1 MICEVSTEL
10 VPLPAIHRQS
20 FHTRD
25 TIHRQSFHS
34 TFTLGEDIII
44 AMVDVLV
51 KRLLRMSPDEDL
63 DAPAATP
70 ASAEAPAAAAA
81 AAVDVASSGT
91 GFPPWWVSATTFDTA
106 VRARH
111 ASSGARVEP
120 CVLDVS
126 VDVIHNYARG
136 HFGYVEQRLMT
147 ALGAPATA
155 LSMLVLR
162 QAGVAIAFEL
172 RRELVA
178 FKKALLFVFHDA
190 QKLEAD
196 LMRMELFFYRDR
208 ECDRH
213 RHRPSED
220 AAAYARACFHRQR
233 TKGLL
238 LAVHDA
244 RGLLKLLCLLP
255 RHPDLEDAEID
266 PRLRAM
272 TFGASAALAKAEAF
286 LATVEG
292 GAGQTIKEAKEVE
305 DEVKVEVLEVLEVL
319 EGETDGDG
327 AAALAA
333 RHTNKTLNKTRTA
346 EAVAPLPSGFMR
358 RGVDELMALHRAMLP
373 SWPPHVTAL
382 VEKTLIAHGGSKAIS
397 IRDGF
402 VGYRRALYAV
412 HVRTCRVVRMLERLK
427 RRTEAALARCVEGL
441 EEARGA
447 SDAIEGTRRAVGGG
461 ATSGKA
467 GEEAA
472 KGGEAAVGE
481 AAVGEVAASGP
492 KATAADSIEL
502 ITLRSR
508 EVHVTKYLNLLSGVR
523 EANALLLA
531 MTRLLKTAP
540 GAVTTSTAKQP
551 ADEKPADEDEGAAEQ
566 QSRCFVAGDGARG
579 VRSLFVPPEFA
590 ALCSLLTVADAAARD
605 MAGMMHDTIA
615 IEGWPPPLC
624 ARRTRVQTG
633 GVLAC
638 HSCNR
643 RFSKHWSFSGV
654 CWECEGAI
662 RARGACPYDSTAR
675 SNRDGRAASTHAF
688 CVHQSKCAVCDGGF
702 LPCPLCRLARG
713 DGERCVE
720 ICAEIG
726 LETGFETGFETGERG
741 NGRDGS
747 GGGTGGGGMGGGGTG
762 GGGTGSGLVGVGGG
776 GRVTAVFLDFDRTL
790 CSTKAGR
797 SPLSGLHQVDH
808 ELASLCTTYPV
819 YVVTRNPHEAEI
831 VTFLE
836 QRGVAVA
843 RVCVV
848 PKRASKADV
857 MVQVLPSLKL
867 TSQLAQ
873 ASPHEGHADDAARAP
888 TRVTPVQ
895 ALFVDDDVRELMR
908 PSVAELP
915 GLLRVLFRRTGP

>member
-1 MICEVSTEL
+1 M
-10 VPLPAIHRQS
+10 
-20 FHTRD
+20 
-25 TIHRQSFHS
+25 
-34 TFTLGEDIII
+34 
-44 AMVDVLV
+44 
-51 KRLLRMSPDEDL
+51 
-63 DAPAATP
+63 
-70 ASAEAPAAAAA
+70 
-81 AAVDVASSGT
+81 
-91 GFPPWWVSATTFDTA
+91 
-106 VRARH
+106 
-111 ASSGARVEP
+111 
-120 CVLDVS
+120 LDVS
-126 VDVIHNYARG
+126 VNVIHNYARG
-136 HFGYVEQRLMT
+136 HFGYVEQRLVT
-147 ALGAPATA
+147 ALGKPAAA

-213 RHRPSED
+213 RLEPSED

-233 TKGLL
+233 AKGLL

-286 LATVEG
+286 LATVGEE
-292 GAGQTIKEAKEVE
+292 AGQTMKEAKEAE
-305 DEVKVEVLEVLEVL
+305 EEVNGEELEVLEVL
-319 EGETDGDG
+319 EGETDGDD

-333 RHTNKTLNKTRTA
+333 RHTGKTLNKTRTA
-346 EAVAPLPSGFMR
+346 EVVAPLPSGFMR

-373 SWPPHVTAL
+373 SWPPHVTSL

-402 VGYRRALYAV
+402 LGYRRALYAV
-412 HVRTCRVVRMLERLK
+412 YVRTCRVVRALERLK

-447 SDAIEGTRRAVGGG
+447 SDAIEGTRRAVEGG
-461 ATSGKA
+461 ATSAQA

-472 KGGEAAVGE
+472 EGAEEAAGEAAVGEAAVVGAAVGEAAVGE
-481 AAVGEVAASGP
+481 AAVGEAAVGEAAAGEAVVGEAAASGP

-502 ITLRSR
+502 SRLRSR
-508 EVHVTKYLNLLSGVR
+508 EVHVTKHFNLLSGVR

-531 MTRLLKTAP
+531 MIRLLKTAP
-540 GAVTTSTAKQP
+540 GAATASTAEQP
-551 ADEKPADEDEGAAEQ
+551 AAGDEGAAEQ
-566 QSRCFVAGDGARG
+566 LSRCFVAGDGARG
-579 VRSLFVPPEFA
+579 VRSLFVPPEFS
-590 ALCSLLTVADAAARD
+590 ALCSLLTAADTAARD
-605 MAGMMHDTIA
+605 MAAMMHEKIA
-615 IEGWPPPLC
+615 SEGWPPPLC

-662 RARGACPYDSTAR
+662 RARGACPYDSSAR
-675 SNRDGRAASTHAF
+675 SNQDGRAASTHAF
-688 CVHQSKCAVCDGGF
+688 CAHQRKCAVCDSGF

-726 LETGFETGFETGERG
+726 LETGFETG
-741 NGRDGS
+741 DGS
-747 GGGTGGGGMGGGGTG
+747 GGDGSGDDVSGGGTGGGGTG
-762 GGGTGSGLVGVGGG
+762 GGGTGGGLAGVGGG
-776 GRVTAVFLDFDRTL
+776 GLRAVFLDFDRTL

-797 SPLSGLHQVDH
+797 SPLLGLHNVDP
-808 ELASLCTTYPV
+808 ELASLCATYPV
-819 YVVTRNPHEAEI
+819 YVVTRNPHEAAI

>member
-1 MICEVSTEL
+1 
-10 VPLPAIHRQS
+10 
-20 FHTRD
+20 
-25 TIHRQSFHS
+25 
-34 TFTLGEDIII
+34 
-44 AMVDVLV
+44 
-51 KRLLRMSPDEDL
+51 
-63 DAPAATP
+63 
-70 ASAEAPAAAAA
+70 
-81 AAVDVASSGT
+81 
-91 GFPPWWVSATTFDTA
+91 
-106 VRARH
+106 
-111 ASSGARVEP
+111 
-120 CVLDVS
+120 VLDVS
-126 VDVIHNYARG
+126 VNVIHNYARG
-136 HFGYVEQRLMT
+136 HFGYVEQRLVT
-147 ALGAPATA
+147 ALGTPAAA

-213 RHRPSED
+213 RLEPSED

-233 TKGLL
+233 AKGLL

-286 LATVEG
+286 LATVGEE
-292 GAGQTIKEAKEVE
+292 AGQTMKEAKEAE
-305 DEVKVEVLEVLEVL
+305 EEVNGEELEVLEVL
-319 EGETDGDG
+319 EGETDGDD

-333 RHTNKTLNKTRTA
+333 RHTDKTLTKTRTA
-346 EAVAPLPSGFMR
+346 EVVAPLPSGFMR

-373 SWPPHVTAL
+373 SWPPHVTSL

-402 VGYRRALYAV
+402 LGYRRALYAV
-412 HVRTCRVVRMLERLK
+412 YVRTCRVVRALERLK

-447 SDAIEGTRRAVGGG
+447 SDAIEGTRRAVEEG
-461 ATSGKA
+461 ATSAQA

-472 KGGEAAVGE
+472 EGAEEAAGEAAVGE
-481 AAVGEVAASGP
+481 AAVREVAVREVAVVEAAAGEAAVGEAVGEAAASGP

-502 ITLRSR
+502 SRLRSR
-508 EVHVTKYLNLLSGVR
+508 EVHVTKHFNLLSGVR

-531 MTRLLKTAP
+531 MIRLLKTAP
-540 GAVTTSTAKQP
+540 GAATASTTAEQP
-551 ADEKPADEDEGAAEQ
+551 AAEDEGAAEQ
-566 QSRCFVAGDGARG
+566 LSRCFVAGDGARG
-579 VRSLFVPPEFA
+579 VRSLFVPPEFS
-590 ALCSLLTVADAAARD
+590 ALCSLLTAADTAARD
-605 MAGMMHDTIA
+605 MAGMMHEKIA
-615 IEGWPPPLC
+615 SEGWPPPLC

-688 CVHQSKCAVCDGGF
+688 CAHQRKCAVCDSGF

-726 LETGFETGFETGERG
+726 LEICGDLRRSAEIGFETGFETGDGSGGDGSGGDG
-741 NGRDGS
+741 NGGGDGSDGGGGS
-747 GGGTGGGGMGGGGTG
+747 GGGTGGGGTG
-762 GGGTGSGLVGVGGG
+762 GGGTGGGLAGVGGG
-776 GRVTAVFLDFDRTL
+776 GLRAVFLDFDRTL

-797 SPLSGLHQVDH
+797 SPLLGLHNVDP

-857 MVQVLPSLKL
+857 MVQVLPSLKSG
-867 TSQLAQ
+867 SQQ
-873 ASPHEGHADDAARAP
+873 ARVSPYEAHDDDAARAP
-888 TRVTPVQ
+888 ERVTPVQ
-895 ALFVDDDVRELMR
+895 AVFVDDDVRELMR
-908 PSVAELP
+908 PSVSELP
-915 GLLRVLFRRTGP
+915 GLLRVLFRRTGL

>member
-1 MICEVSTEL
+1 
-10 VPLPAIHRQS
+10 
-20 FHTRD
+20 
-25 TIHRQSFHS
+25 
-34 TFTLGEDIII
+34 
-44 AMVDVLV
+44 
-51 KRLLRMSPDEDL
+51 
-63 DAPAATP
+63 
-70 ASAEAPAAAAA
+70 
-81 AAVDVASSGT
+81 
-91 GFPPWWVSATTFDTA
+91 
-106 VRARH
+106 
-111 ASSGARVEP
+111 
-120 CVLDVS
+120 VLDVS
-126 VDVIHNYARG
+126 VNVIHNYARG
-136 HFGYVEQRLMT
+136 HFGYVEQRLVT
-147 ALGAPATA
+147 ALGKPAAA

-196 LMRMELFFYRDR
+196 LMRMELYFYRDR

-213 RHRPSED
+213 RLEPSED

-233 TKGLL
+233 AKGLL

-286 LATVEG
+286 LATVGEE
-292 GAGQTIKEAKEVE
+292 AGQTMKEAKEVE
-305 DEVKVEVLEVLEVL
+305 EEVKGEELEVLEVL

-333 RHTNKTLNKTRTA
+333 RHTDKTLNKTRTA

-358 RGVDELMALHRAMLP
+358 RGVDELMALHRVMLP
-373 SWPPHVTAL
+373 SWPPHITSL

-412 HVRTCRVVRMLERLK
+412 YVRTCRVVRTLERLK
-427 RRTEAALARCVEGL
+427 RRTEAALARCVVGL

-447 SDAIEGTRRAVGGG
+447 SDAIEGTRRAVEGG
-461 ATSGKA
+461 ATSAQA

-472 KGGEAAVGE
+472 EGGEEAAGEAAVGKAVVGEAAVGE
-481 AAVGEVAASGP
+481 AAVGEAAVGEAAVGKAAASGP
-492 KATAADSIEL
+492 EATAADSIEL
-502 ITLRSR
+502 IRLRSR
-508 EVHVTKYLNLLSGVR
+508 EVHVTKHFNLLSGVR

-531 MTRLLKTAP
+531 MIRLLKTAP
-540 GAVTTSTAKQP
+540 GAATASTAEQP
-551 ADEKPADEDEGAAEQ
+551 AAEDEGAAEQ
-566 QSRCFVAGDGARG
+566 LSRCFVAGDGARG
-579 VRSLFVPPEFA
+579 VRSLFVPPEFS
-590 ALCSLLTVADAAARD
+590 ALCSLLTAADTAARD
-605 MAGMMHDTIA
+605 MAGKMHEKIA
-615 IEGWPPPLC
+615 SEGWPPPLC

-662 RARGACPYDSTAR
+662 RARGACPYDSSAR

-688 CVHQSKCAVCDGGF
+688 CAHQRKCAVCDSGF

-726 LETGFETGFETGERG
+726 LETGFETGDGRG
-741 NGRDGS
+741 GDGS
-747 GGGTGGGGMGGGGTG
+747 GDDVSGGGTG
-762 GGGTGSGLVGVGGG
+762 GGGTGGGLAGVGGG
-776 GRVTAVFLDFDRTL
+776 GLRAVFLDFDRTL

-797 SPLSGLHQVDH
+797 SPLLGLHNVDP
-808 ELASLCTTYPV
+808 ELASLCATYPV

-857 MVQVLPSLKL
+857 MVQVLPSMKSA
-867 TSQLAQ
+867 SQLVQVPPYEA
-873 ASPHEGHADDAARAP
+873 HADDAARAP
-888 TRVTPVQ
+888 ERVTPVQ
-895 ALFVDDDVRELMR
+895 AVFVDDDVRELMR

-915 GLLRVLFRRTGP
+915 GLLRVLFRRTGL

>member
-1 MICEVSTEL
+1 
-10 VPLPAIHRQS
+10 
-20 FHTRD
+20 
-25 TIHRQSFHS
+25 
-34 TFTLGEDIII
+34 
-44 AMVDVLV
+44 MVDVLV
-51 KRLLRMSPDEDL
+51 KRLLSLSPDEDL

-70 ASAEAPAAAAA
+70 AEAEAPAAAAA

-333 RHTNKTLNKTRTA
+333 RHTDKTLNKTRTA

-467 GEEAA
+467 GEEAVGGGATSGKAGEEAVGGGATSGKAGEEAVGGGPTSGKAGEEAA

-508 EVHVTKYLNLLSGVR
+508 EVHVTKHLNLLSGVR

-566 QSRCFVAGDGARG
+566 LRRCFVAGDGARG

>member
-1 MICEVSTEL
+1 M
-10 VPLPAIHRQS
+10 
-20 FHTRD
+20 
-25 TIHRQSFHS
+25 
-34 TFTLGEDIII
+34 
-44 AMVDVLV
+44 
-51 KRLLRMSPDEDL
+51 
-63 DAPAATP
+63 
-70 ASAEAPAAAAA
+70 
-81 AAVDVASSGT
+81 
-91 GFPPWWVSATTFDTA
+91 
-106 VRARH
+106 
-111 ASSGARVEP
+111 
-120 CVLDVS
+120 LDVS
-126 VDVIHNYARG
+126 VNVIHNYARG
-136 HFGYVEQRLMT
+136 HFGYVEQRLVT
-147 ALGAPATA
+147 ALGTPAAA

-213 RHRPSED
+213 RLEPSED

-233 TKGLL
+233 AKGLL

-286 LATVEG
+286 LATVGEE
-292 GAGQTIKEAKEVE
+292 AGQTMKEAKEAE
-305 DEVKVEVLEVLEVL
+305 EEVNGEELEVLEVL

-333 RHTNKTLNKTRTA
+333 RHTDKTLTKTRTA
-346 EAVAPLPSGFMR
+346 EVVAPLPSGFMR

-373 SWPPHVTAL
+373 SWPPHVTSL

-402 VGYRRALYAV
+402 MGYRRALYAV
-412 HVRTCRVVRMLERLK
+412 YVRTCRVVRALERLK

-447 SDAIEGTRRAVGGG
+447 SDAIEGTRRAVEGA
-461 ATSGKA
+461 ATSAQA

-472 KGGEAAVGE
+472 EGAEEAAGEAAVSEAAVGE
-481 AAVGEVAASGP
+481 AAVGEAVVGEAVVGEAAASGP

-502 ITLRSR
+502 SRLRSR
-508 EVHVTKYLNLLSGVR
+508 EVHVTKHFNLLSGVR

-531 MTRLLKTAP
+531 MIRLLKTAP
-540 GAVTTSTAKQP
+540 GAATASTTAEQP
-551 ADEKPADEDEGAAEQ
+551 AAEDEGAAEQ
-566 QSRCFVAGDGARG
+566 LSRCFVAGDGARG
-579 VRSLFVPPEFA
+579 VRSLFVPPEFS
-590 ALCSLLTVADAAARD
+590 ALCSLLTAADTAARD
-605 MAGMMHDTIA
+605 MAGMMHEKIA
-615 IEGWPPPLC
+615 SEGWPPPLC

-662 RARGACPYDSTAR
+662 RARGACPYDSSAR

-688 CVHQSKCAVCDGGF
+688 CAHQRKCAVCDSGF

-726 LETGFETGFETGERG
+726 LEICGDLRRSAEIGFETGFETGDG
-741 NGRDGS
+741 SGGDGSGGDGS
-747 GGGTGGGGMGGGGTG
+747 GGGTGGGGTG
-762 GGGTGSGLVGVGGG
+762 GGLAGVGGG
-776 GRVTAVFLDFDRTL
+776 GLRAVFLDFDRTL

-797 SPLSGLHQVDH
+797 SPLLGLHNVDP

-857 MVQVLPSLKL
+857 MVQVLPSLKSA
-867 TSQLAQ
+867 SQLAQ
-873 ASPHEGHADDAARAP
+873 VSPYEAHADDAARAP
-888 TRVTPVQ
+888 ERVTPVQ
-895 ALFVDDDVRELMR
+895 AVFVDDDVRELMR

-915 GLLRVLFRRTGP
+915 GLLRVLFRRTGL

>member
-1 MICEVSTEL
+1 M
-10 VPLPAIHRQS
+10 
-20 FHTRD
+20 
-25 TIHRQSFHS
+25 
-34 TFTLGEDIII
+34 
-44 AMVDVLV
+44 
-51 KRLLRMSPDEDL
+51 
-63 DAPAATP
+63 
-70 ASAEAPAAAAA
+70 
-81 AAVDVASSGT
+81 
-91 GFPPWWVSATTFDTA
+91 
-106 VRARH
+106 
-111 ASSGARVEP
+111 
-120 CVLDVS
+120 LDVS
-126 VDVIHNYARG
+126 VNVIHNYARG
-136 HFGYVEQRLMT
+136 HFGYVEQRLVT
-147 ALGAPATA
+147 ALGTPAAA

-213 RHRPSED
+213 RLEPSED

-233 TKGLL
+233 AKGLL

-286 LATVEG
+286 LATVGEE
-292 GAGQTIKEAKEVE
+292 AGQTMKEAKEVE
-305 DEVKVEVLEVLEVL
+305 EEVKGEELEVLEVL

-327 AAALAA
+327 AAALEA
-333 RHTNKTLNKTRTA
+333 RHTDKTLNKTRTA

-358 RGVDELMALHRAMLP
+358 RGVDELMALHRVMLP
-373 SWPPHVTAL
+373 SWPPHVTSL

-412 HVRTCRVVRMLERLK
+412 YVRTCRVVRTLERLK

-447 SDAIEGTRRAVGGG
+447 SDAIEGTRRAVEGG
-461 ATSGKA
+461 ATSAQAGKEA
-467 GEEAA
+467 AEGGEEAA
-472 KGGEAAVGE
+472 GEAAVGKAVVGEAAVGE
-481 AAVGEVAASGP
+481 AAASGP
-492 KATAADSIEL
+492 EATAADSIEL
-502 ITLRSR
+502 IRLRSR
-508 EVHVTKYLNLLSGVR
+508 EVHVTKHFNLLSGVR

-531 MTRLLKTAP
+531 MIQLLKTAP
-540 GAVTTSTAKQP
+540 GAATASTAEQP
-551 ADEKPADEDEGAAEQ
+551 AAEDEGAAEQ
-566 QSRCFVAGDGARG
+566 LSRCFVAGDGARG
-579 VRSLFVPPEFA
+579 VRSLFVPPEFS
-590 ALCSLLTVADAAARD
+590 ALCSLLTAADTAARD
-605 MAGMMHDTIA
+605 MAAMMHEKIA
-615 IEGWPPPLC
+615 SEGWPPPLC

-662 RARGACPYDSTAR
+662 RARGACPYDSSAR

-688 CVHQSKCAVCDGGF
+688 CAHQRKCAVCDSGF

-726 LETGFETGFETGERG
+726 LETGFETGDGSG
-741 NGRDGS
+741 GDGSGGDGS
-747 GGGTGGGGMGGGGTG
+747 GGGTGGGGTGGGGTG
-762 GGGTGSGLVGVGGG
+762 GGLAGVGGG
-776 GRVTAVFLDFDRTL
+776 GLRAVFLDFDRTL

-797 SPLSGLHQVDH
+797 SPLLGLHNVDP

-857 MVQVLPSLKL
+857 MVQVLPSMKSA
-867 TSQLAQ
+867 SQLAQ
-873 ASPHEGHADDAARAP
+873 VSPYEAHADDAARAP
-888 TRVTPVQ
+888 ERVTPVQ
-895 ALFVDDDVRELMR
+895 AVFVDDDVRELMR

-915 GLLRVLFRRTGP
+915 GLLRVLFRRTGL